1 MTVLTGLSNLY
12 AAGYDLSGDTG
23 SIQRIGGGPSL
34 LDVSTVDVAG
44 MKRIAGRRDGGVD
57 YNVWLNPA
65 GAHVHLG
72 ALPQTAVPIMIPI
85 PPEDGAIV
93 AMLVAK
99 YASYNPAIG
108 QDLAASF
115 SVQALA
121 SEGYPVEWGK
131 LITDGKRT
139 DTAATA
145 SGTGIDL
152 GIPAGVSAVNITS
165 SSVAD
170 PTVITTA
177 TDHGLQTGDSI
188 LIAGDNSTPSL
199 NGGHTVTVTG
209 DDTFTIDV
217 NVTNAGSAGTVQR
230 TSHRG
235 WAAQSQVF
243 SITGTSVTVAIQD
256 APNNVAGEFADLTG
270 GGFAAVASGS
280 VRGAERIASTS
291 GIVQRYVRVKTT
303 GTFNP
308 ATFAVGIHVTPG

>member
-1 MTVLTGLSNLY
+1 MTVLSGLSNLY

-23 SIQRIGGGPSL
+23 AIQRIGGGPGM
-34 LDVSTVDVAG
+34 LDVSTVDLAG
-44 MKRIAGRRDGGVD
+44 MKRISGRFDGEIG

-72 ALPQTAVPIMIPI
+72 ALPQTAVPIMVPI

-93 AMLVAK
+93 AMLLAK
-99 YASYNPAIG
+99 YAEYNPAIG
-108 QDLAASF
+108 NDLAASF
-115 SVQALA
+115 AVRALA
-121 SEGYPVEWGK
+121 SESYPIEWGK

-139 DTAATA
+139 DTSATA

-152 GIPAGVSAVNITS
+152 GIPDVAAVNISATS
-165 SSVAD
+165 EDD
-170 PTVITTA
+170 PTEITTA
-177 TDHGLQTGDSI
+177 TAHGLQTGDSV
-188 LIAGDNSTPSL
+188 LIAGDNSTPAL

-217 NVTNAGSAGTVQR
+217 EVTTAGSAGTVQR

-243 SITGTSVTVAIQD
+243 SVTGTSVTVAIQN
-256 APNNVAGEFADLTG
+256 APNNVAGEFADLTA
-270 GGFAAVASGS
+270 GGFTAVTSGA
-280 VRGAERIASTS
+280 VRGAQRIASTA
-291 GIVQRYVRVKTT
+291 GIVQRFVRVKTT

-308 ATFAVGIHVTPG
+308 ATYAVGIHVTPG